1 MEFKNKSQVFKN
13 INVVL
18 VAYILMAVLGSLV
31 EYMKGVKV
39 FEGVDYTH
47 HNNYLIFKHA
57 FYNLIEGKDL
67 YALYPDLFWD
77 YFKYSPTFALLMAP
91 LAVLPDVAGLILWN
105 LLNALVLFL
114 AVKYLP
120 LKDEKTKV
128 FILWFIAIELLTSIQ
143 NSQSNGL
150 MAGLLV
156 FSVAF
161 FERRNVLL
169 ASLFIVLSFY
179 LKIFGIAAAVLF
191 LLYPDKL
198 KFVASSVFWTIVLGL
213 LPLTAVSPEQLTFL
227 YKSWAN
233 LLASDHTVSYGLS
246 VMGILQ
252 SWFHLTP
259 PKLLIL
265 GLGTILLLLP
275 FLKVRSYRDLQ
286 FRYLLL
292 ASLLIWV
299 IIFNHKAESP
309 TYIIAMTGV
318 AIWYFTQPRRT
329 ANLLLLIVAL
339 VVTSLSPTDLMP
351 RYFQHHFF
359 SPYNL
364 KALPVILVWLKIQ
377 YDVLKYFGNPVPS
390 DFIFYGEPERSTN
403 H

>member
-67 YALYPDLFWD
+67 YALHPDLFWD

-91 LAVLPDVAGLILWN
+91 LAVLPDVTGLVLWN

-114 AVKYLP
+114 AVKCLP

-156 FSVAF
+156 FSFAF
-161 FERRNVLL
+161 FERRNVLV

-275 FLKVRSYRDLQ
+275 FLKVRSYRDLH

-377 YDVLKYFGNPVPS
+377 YDVLKYVGNSVPS

>member
-1 MEFKNKSQVFKN
+1 MILKARFNFLKN

-18 VAYILMAVLGSLV
+18 LVYVAIAVLASLG
-31 EYMKGVKV
+31 EYLKGVKV
-39 FEGVDYTH
+39 FDGREYTH
-47 HNNYLIFKHA
+47 YNNYLVFKQS
-57 FYNLIEGKDL
+57 FFNLIAGKDL
-67 YALYPDLFWD
+67 YVLYPEIVWD

-91 LAVLPDVAGLILWN
+91 LAVLPDLAGLILWN
-105 LLNALVLFL
+105 LLNVLVLFF

-120 LKDEKTKV
+120 GKEDRAKV

-156 FSVAF
+156 FSFIF

-179 LKIFGIAAAVLF
+179 IKLFGIAAAVLF

-198 KFVASSVFWTIVLGL
+198 KFIAYSVFWTIVLGI
-213 LPLTAVSPEQLTFL
+213 LPLLVVSPEQLIFL
-227 YKSWAN
+227 HKSWAH
-233 LLASDHTVSYGLS
+233 LLASDQAVSYGLS

-252 SWFHLTP
+252 SWFHLLP
-259 PKLLIL
+259 PKFLIL
-265 GLGTILLLLP
+265 GLGVILLLLP
-275 FLKVRSYRDLQ
+275 FLNFRSYGNLQ

-318 AIWYFTQPRRT
+318 SIWYFTQPRRIG
-329 ANLLLLIVAL
+329 NLILLILAL
-339 VVTSLSPTDLMP
+339 VVTSLSPTDLFP
-351 RYFQHHFF
+351 RYLRHHFV

-377 YDVLKYFGNPVPS
+377 YDLMKYFGNANQELSSREV
-390 DFIFYGEPERSTN
+390 
-403 H
+403 

>member
-1 MEFKNKSQVFKN
+1 MTLKTRFNFLKN

-18 VAYILMAVLGSLV
+18 LVYIAIAVLASLG
-31 EYMKGVKV
+31 EYLKGVKV
-39 FEGVDYTH
+39 FDGREYTH
-47 HNNYLIFKHA
+47 YNNYLVFKQS
-57 FYNLIEGKDL
+57 FFNLVAGKDI
-67 YALYPDLFWD
+67 YVLYPEIIWD

-91 LAVLPDVAGLILWN
+91 LAVLPDLAGLILWN
-105 LLNALVLFL
+105 LLNALVLFF
-114 AVKYLP
+114 AIKYLP
-120 LKDEKTKV
+120 VKDDRAKV

-156 FSVAF
+156 FSFVF

-179 LKIFGIAAAVLF
+179 IKLFGIAAAVLF

-198 KFVASSVFWTIVLGL
+198 KFIAYSILWTIVLGI
-213 LPLTAVSPEQLTFL
+213 LPLLVVSPDQLLFL
-227 YKSWAN
+227 YQSWAN
-233 LLASDHTVSYGLS
+233 LLASDQAVSYGLS

-252 SWFHLTP
+252 SWFHLAP
-259 PKLLIL
+259 PKVLVL
-265 GLGTILLLLP
+265 GLGIILLLLP
-275 FLKVRSYRDLQ
+275 FLKIRSYGSPQ

-309 TYIIAMTGV
+309 TYIIAMTGA
-318 AIWYFTQPRRT
+318 AIWYFTQPKRT
-329 ANLLLLIVAL
+329 VNLVILLLAL
-339 VVTSLSPTDLMP
+339 VVTSLSPTDLFP
-351 RYFQHHFF
+351 RYLRDHFF
-359 SPYNL
+359 SPYKL

-377 YDVLKYFGNPVPS
+377 YDIMMLHT
-390 DFIFYGEPERSTN
+390 R
-403 H
+403 